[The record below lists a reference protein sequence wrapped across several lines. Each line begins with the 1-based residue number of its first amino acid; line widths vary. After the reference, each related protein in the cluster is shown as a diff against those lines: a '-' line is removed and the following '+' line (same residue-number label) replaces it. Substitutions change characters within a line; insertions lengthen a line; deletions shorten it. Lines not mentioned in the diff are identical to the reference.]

1 VAANDS
7 SEWQDLRAALESVS
21 SKARAFS
28 AYVFDAW
35 GKLCCAAHGFSEMP
49 RDDLFDLIRAAV
61 ARSGTPLQRGGALDS
76 CLSGRTGHAYLKTF
90 GSCYVL
96 ELRYAG
102 PFDHKSARAAVAE
115 ALPAIE
121 ALTLRL
127 PPPGRPGGH
136 ASEASKRA

>member
-1 VAANDS
+1 MATDDS
-7 SEWQDLRAALESVS
+7 PEWRELQAALESVS
-21 SKARAFS
+21 SKARAFN

-35 GKLCCAAHGFSEMP
+35 GKLWCAAHGFSEMP
-49 RDDLFDLIRAAV
+49 RDDLFDLIRTAV
-61 ARSGTPLQRGGALDS
+61 ARSGTPLQRGGALDT

-96 ELRYAG
+96 QLRYAG
-102 PFDHKSARAAVAE
+102 PFDQKSACAAVAK
-115 ALPAIE
+115 ALPVIE

-127 PPPGRPGGH
+127 PPSGGPGGH